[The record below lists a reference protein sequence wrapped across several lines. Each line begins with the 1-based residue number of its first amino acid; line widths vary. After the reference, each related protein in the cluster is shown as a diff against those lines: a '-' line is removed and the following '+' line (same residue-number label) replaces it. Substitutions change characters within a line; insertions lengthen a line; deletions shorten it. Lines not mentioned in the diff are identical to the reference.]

1 MSELNQKGGN
11 VVIVGKPNVGKST
24 LFNRIVRKRIAITMK
39 ESGTT
44 RDRIK
49 VATEWLGRKFF
60 LTDTGGFMSDETLEI
75 TRKVNQQIRNAINN
89 ADVVIFLVDGSA
101 LPTIQDF
108 TIVEMLRKE
117 NKPFILAVNKID
129 AKITRDNI
137 PEFYRFGAKEMVEI
151 SAEHGRG
158 VDELLDKVIEK
169 LPQHDMPDTV
179 QPASSVLCL
188 LIIGRPNV
196 GKSMFLNCI
205 LNQERAIVSEVPGTT
220 RDAIEE
226 EFTLEDRK
234 FRIIDTAGLRKK
246 SRVKQS
252 VEYFSIQRVIRHI
265 PQADVV
271 ILLLDSATDTYPPVP
286 LTQQD
291 KTIIDLV
298 LARGKSIVIG
308 LNKIDLIPSI
318 DRKALINNTKF
329 ELKNFDFIPI
339 VLTSALKNKGIEETI
354 RKAVDVYEQGGKRV
368 SEELI
373 EETILPKLQDNLPSH
388 RARYVYLKQTGVRPP
403 KFNLITNVP
412 TDVKDSYKRFV
423 LNELRNYFGFAGN
436 QIHLKVVRK

>member
-1 MSELNQKGGN
+1 M
-11 VVIVGKPNVGKST
+11 IVGKPNVGKST

-49 VATEWLGRKFF
+49 VATEWRGRRFY
-60 LTDTGGFMSDETLEI
+60 LTDTGGFIPDETLEI
-75 TRKVNQQIRNAINN
+75 TRKVNQQIRNAISL

-101 LPTIQDF
+101 SPTIQDF
-108 TIVEMLRKE
+108 AIVEMLRKE
-117 NKPFILAVNKID
+117 NPPYILAVNKTDI
-129 AKITRDNI
+129 KNTRDNI
-137 PEFYRFGAKEMVEI
+137 AEFYQFGAKEMAQI

-158 VDELLDKVIEK
+158 VAELLDKVIETLPPGHKDTEQEKTEYAK
-169 LPQHDMPDTV
+169 LN
-179 QPASSVLCL
+179 L

-205 LNQERAIVSEVPGTT
+205 LKSERAIVSDVPGTT

-226 EFTLEDRK
+226 EFVLDNKK
-234 FRIIDTAGLRKK
+234 FRVIDTAGLRRK
-246 SRVKQS
+246 SKVTES
-252 VEYFSIQRVIRHI
+252 VEYFSIQRVIKHI

-271 ILLLDSATDTYPPVP
+271 ILLLDSVTDTYPPTP
-286 LTQQD
+286 LTKQD

-298 LARGKSIVIG
+298 LARGKAMVIG
-308 LNKIDLIPSI
+308 LNKIDLISSSE
-318 DRKALINNTKF
+318 RKILINNTKF
-329 ELKNFDFIPI
+329 ELKNFNFIPI

-373 EETILPKLQDNLPSH
+373 GEVILPRLQDKLPSH
-388 RARYVYLKQTGVRPP
+388 RARYIYLKQIGTRPP
-403 KFNLITNVP
+403 KFNLMTNVP
-412 TDVKDSYKRFV
+412 ADVKDSYKRFV

-436 QIHLKVVRK
+436 DIHLKITKKS